1 MSKLRSI
8 PYAVLTVSLF
18 AAGGASAQSMY
29 GIDQR
34 QDYQQDRIERGIRDG
49 QITRSE
55 AYRLEQGERSIDRAQ
70 ARARADGVVT
80 PQERARI
87 DHMTDREGREIYQ
100 QSHDRQQSWDR
111 GQSWGHS
118 DGRNDGWRDNGGRQD
133 GWGRNQ
139 GWDRDGDRGEHNGW
153 TRGEHNGWDGNRP
166 PGVERRD
173 ARDDQRI
180 HDGVRDGSLTRGEAN
195 RLDRGQNRIDR
206 YEARARS
213 DGTVTPSEHNRIDNM
228 QNRESQRIYNDRHND
243 RTASGTTD
251 RHATRHG
258 YAQREQWRLAQ
269 SAGVE
274 HHADD
279 RYAARRLAQLG
290 QWRRPSTPGRQ
301 HDADQAELR
310 PADSQ
315 HPGRLEWR
323 DAGPAPAP
331 GPDHSASCV
340 QSGYPDADGDGRPDP
355 HHELWRSERERRPS
369 LSEQSDRCREGRRLG
384 NELPACRC
392 VVRSTRQP

>member
-8 PYAVLTVSLF
+8 PYAVLTAGLF

-111 GQSWGHS
+111 GQSWGHT

-173 ARDDQRI
+173 ARQDQRI
-180 HDGVRDGSLTRGEAN
+180 QNGVRDGSLTRGEAN

-213 DGTVTPSEHNRIDNM
+213 DGTVTPAEHNRIDNM
-228 QNRESQRIYNDRHND
+228 QNRESRQIYNDRHND
-243 RTASGTTD
+243 RTASGTTPTTGTQP
-251 RHATRHG
+251 ATGTHNG
-258 YAQREQWRLAQ
+258 GNGGWRNQQASNTMPTTGTQ
-269 SAGVE
+269 
-274 HHADD
+274 
-279 RYAARRLAQLG
+279 
-290 QWRRPSTPGRQ
+290 PSGSRNWGNGGGRQ
-301 HDADQAELR
+301 PQAGNTMPTR
-310 PADSQ
+310 QSYGQQTANARAGWNAGANGGTRAQAQPQAPTIRQAAFNPGTPAQTATATPTRTMSY
-315 HPGRLEWR
+315 G
-323 DAGPAPAP
+323 G
-331 GPDHSASCV
+331 
-340 QSGYPDADGDGRPDP
+340 QSGSG
-355 HHELWRSERERRPS
+355 
-369 LSEQSDRCREGRRLG
+369 GRR
-384 NELPACRC
+384 
-392 VVRSTRQP
+392 